1 MSFTDD
7 AGHAETLTSA
17 ATGAVGS
24 RPNTLATGTPAI
36 SGTAQVGQTLTVST
50 AGIADADGLDN
61 ATFAYRWLADD
72 TAIPDADSATYTLTT
87 SEESKAIKVTVSFTD
102 DAGHAE
108 TLTSAA
114 TGAVEALPNTPAT
127 GTPTIGGTAQVDQ
140 TLTADTSGIAD
151 DDGLVNATISYQWL
165 ADDVAIPNANA
176 QTYTL
181 TTSEQGKAVKVTV
194 SFTDDRGHAETLTS
208 AATAAVAAAAPGAPE
223 AVWSVEMTVKH
234 YGYGDVGAAS
244 PELFS
249 NETGGLEV
257 VWLWYSEREREIYLS
272 FLNPVPAREESTLR
286 LDDVSLP
293 FPVESSST
301 AFTFADVDISWTE
314 GQVVAVSIVR

>member
-1 MSFTDD
+1 MTFTDD
-7 AGHAETLTSA
+7 VGNQESVTSEATA
-17 ATGAVGS
+17 AVSA
-24 RPNTLATGTPAI
+24 RPN
-36 SGTAQVGQTLTVST
+36 S
-50 AGIADADGLDN
+50 
-61 ATFAYRWLADD
+61 
-72 TAIPDADSATYTLTT
+72 
-87 SEESKAIKVTVSFTD
+87 
-102 DAGHAE
+102 
-108 TLTSAA
+108 
-114 TGAVEALPNTPAT
+114 PAT

-140 TLTADTSGIAD
+140 TLTADTSDIAD
-151 DDGLVNATISYQWL
+151 ADGLDNAVLAYLWL
-165 ADDVAIPNANA
+165 ADDVAIPNADA

-181 TTSEQGKAVKVTV
+181 TSAEQGKAVKVTV

-208 AATAAVAAAAPGAPE
+208 AATAAVAASAPGAPE

-234 YGYGDVGAAS
+234 YGYGDVGAVS

-272 FLNPVPAREESTLR
+272 FLNPVPDRGESTLR

-301 AFTFADVDISWTE
+301 AFTFTDVDISWTE
-314 GQVVAVSIVR
+314 GQEVAASIVR